1 MQGHTY
7 GWMTDEYME
16 AIESSWNNIEK
27 LMSELGDE
35 YTYIITADHGGHDR
49 THGTDRPED
58 MTIPMIILGAA
69 ADRIGSLKNANI
81 KDIAPTIT
89 KILGVEP
96 DPEWEGK
103 SLI

>member
-1 MQGHTY
+1 MGE
-7 GWMTDEYME
+7 EYMD
-16 AIESSWNNIEK
+16 SVKTSWDNIERVISS
-27 LMSELGDE
+27 LPDD
-35 YTYIITADHGGHDR
+35 YTFIITADHGGHDR

-89 KILGVEP
+89 TILGVEP

>member
-1 MQGHTY
+1 
-7 GWMTDEYME
+7 
-16 AIESSWNNIEK
+16 
-27 LMSELGDE
+27 
-35 YTYIITADHGGHDR
+35 
-49 THGTDRPED
+49 

-89 KILGVEP
+89 TILGVEP